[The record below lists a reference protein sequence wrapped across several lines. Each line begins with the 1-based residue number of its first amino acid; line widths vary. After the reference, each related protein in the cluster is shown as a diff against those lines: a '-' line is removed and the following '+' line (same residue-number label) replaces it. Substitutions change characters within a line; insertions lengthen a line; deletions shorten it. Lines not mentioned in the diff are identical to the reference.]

1 MHVPPVF
8 KEASTSHIK
17 AAERPCIAARN
28 STDSDQ
34 QSHLVRVQEG
44 AHSPCS
50 SPPYRE
56 DPHDE
61 SGAVKGGNDRV
72 QLFPAYYRACAKL
85 QRKGGSAPY
94 YTMAQP
100 DREALV
106 ALYNATGGAKWENKR
121 NWNTRAALSQWY
133 GVEVDS
139 QGRVVTLSLAGNN
152 LQGTIPPELG
162 QLTALQFLHLYE
174 NQLIGP
180 IPKELGALSGLQALD
195 LHLNQLSGHIPRQL
209 GDLGALETLNLRYNK
224 LEGPIPEEL
233 GKLTAL
239 ETLDLERNNLSG
251 SIPPELGELA
261 ALHLLNLSLNQLT
274 GEFVQQ
280 FMF

>member
-1 MHVPPVF
+1 MDGAVTAHVSFFRHSLLGDVRGVVSGVTYRISSGSQAWNSIAKAPPSQRGAEAT
-8 KEASTSHIK
+8 KEASTSQIK

-50 SPPYRE
+50 SPPDRE

-72 QLFPAYYRACAKL
+72 QLFPATTALVQNCKE
-85 QRKGGSAPY
+85 KAPH

-100 DREALV
+100 DRKALV
-106 ALYNATGGAKWENKR
+106 ALYNATGGAKWRNKR

-139 QGRVVTLSLAGNN
+139 QGRVVTLHLGGNN
-152 LQGTIPPELG
+152 LQGF
-162 QLTALQFLHLYE
+162 AYKAH
-174 NQLIGP
+174 
-180 IPKELGALSGLQALD
+180 
-195 LHLNQLSGHIPRQL
+195 
-209 GDLGALETLNLRYNK
+209 
-224 LEGPIPEEL
+224 
-233 GKLTAL
+233 
-239 ETLDLERNNLSG
+239 
-251 SIPPELGELA
+251 
-261 ALHLLNLSLNQLT
+261 
-274 GEFVQQ
+274 
-280 FMF
+280 